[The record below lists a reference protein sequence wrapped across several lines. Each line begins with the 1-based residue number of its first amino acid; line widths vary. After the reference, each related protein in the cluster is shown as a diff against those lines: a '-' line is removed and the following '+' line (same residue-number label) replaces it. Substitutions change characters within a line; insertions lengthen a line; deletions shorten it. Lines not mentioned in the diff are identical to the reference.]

1 MPCGTSDRGRFD
13 KQLTRSESQART
25 LEFLAL
31 GTATPD
37 VRGKVSIVS
46 CLSTADPDKQTK
58 PEMFPISFWDKN
70 HSATIIAL
78 EYFTVTHSSE
88 RE

>member
-25 LEFLAL
+25 LEFLGL

-46 CLSTADPDKQTK
+46 CLSTADPDKQNQRC
-58 PEMFPISFWDKN
+58 FPFHFGIK
-70 HSATIIAL
+70 IIQL
-78 EYFTVTHSSE
+78 PLLL
-88 RE
+88 